1 MVMSSLP
8 FTRRSK
14 AFVNGTKSRFTI
26 IISFVFS
33 FPLLP
38 WIIFV
43 KMLGSFVISPSM
55 ERLKKVQDKK
65 SKKEIFVFRWKV
77 SSKIME

>member
-1 MVMSSLP
+1 MTLGRDLRLLYLSFFLSL
-8 FTRRSK
+8 
-14 AFVNGTKSRFTI
+14 
-26 IISFVFS
+26 
-33 FPLLP
+33 

-43 KMLGSFVISPSM
+43 KMFGSFIISSSM

-77 SSKIME
+77 SFSKIME